1 MYKEILKYRKLEF
14 FLYALNKI
22 GFSIDKWKNLKVKD
36 RCYTSKEAL
45 SYLHNLKKDPQNS
58 AIIDPKIESNIYD
71 LQIIIP
77 AYNSAATIKECIE
90 SVLCQNTDFSVL
102 VNIIDDG
109 STDNSAEIIKE
120 LLNEKKYNSQIEAR
134 YVYQNNKG
142 FSGAR
147 NKGLDIIEG
156 KYIMFID
163 SDDIILPDSIDLLL
177 NTAIKSNSDIV
188 EGSFDYFNSQRS
200 WKGIHHVNQ
209 DSINNID
216 LITGMPWGK
225 VYKSKLWENIKFPE
239 NYLFEDTIIK
249 YLIAMKANK
258 ISTISNVVY
267 KYRKSSQ
274 SISFTSKNNIAS
286 LDTFYITKQCLEDCK
301 KINILYNEK
310 LYNLTLE
317 QIIVNDKRLRN
328 FPKSIRLAAFTASC
342 DLIAEYFP
350 NIKTTKDILKD
361 IEKGIRQKNYLYFFV
376 STIEL

>member
-1 MYKEILKYRKLEF
+1 M
-14 FLYALNKI
+14 
-22 GFSIDKWKNLKVKD
+22 
-36 RCYTSKEAL
+36 
-45 SYLHNLKKDPQNS
+45 
-58 AIIDPKIESNIYD
+58 
-71 LQIIIP
+71 
-77 AYNSAATIKECIE
+77 
-90 SVLCQNTDFSVL
+90 
-102 VNIIDDG
+102 
-109 STDNSAEIIKE
+109 
-120 LLNEKKYNSQIEAR
+120 NEKKYNSQIEAR

-163 SDDIILPDSIDLLL
+163 SDDIILPDSIDRLL
-177 NTAIKSNSDIV
+177 NMAIKSNSDIV
-188 EGSFDYFNSQRS
+188 EGGFDYFNSQRS

-209 DSINNID
+209 DNINNID

-286 LDTFYITKQCLEDCK
+286 LDTLYITKQCLEDCK
-301 KINILYNEK
+301 KINISYNEK